1 MDLSERRPQGRGII
15 LVRAA
20 PNQAD
25 YSFNKRNDFIMLQ
38 NRMNLTNETT

>member
-1 MDLSERRPQGRGII
+1 MDLSKRWPQGRGII

-20 PNQAD
+20 PNQGH

-38 NRMNLTNETT
+38 NGMNLTNETT